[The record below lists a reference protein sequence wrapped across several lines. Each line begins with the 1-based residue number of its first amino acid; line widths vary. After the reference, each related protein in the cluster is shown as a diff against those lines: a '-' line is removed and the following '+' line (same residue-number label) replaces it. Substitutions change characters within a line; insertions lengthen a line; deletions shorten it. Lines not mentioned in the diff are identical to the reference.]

1 MNRRSLLAAVALLL
15 PASLARAA
23 TQGPFDQAAFAA
35 AQAAGKPILVAVHA
49 SWCPTCAKQRP
60 IIADLA
66 AAPANKDL
74 MIFVVD
80 FDAPDS
86 FRAFARFDRDR
97 VAAAGADAGVLLGA
111 SLPADWKLEFAAPL
125 AFIAMSVPFIRDR
138 ALLAAAG

>member
-1 MNRRSLLAAVALLL
+1 MHRRALLAAPLLL
-15 PASLARAA
+15 ALPAAARAA
-23 TQGPFDQAAFAA
+23 TQAPYEPAAFAA

-80 FDAPDS
+80 FDAQKDIVRNFGVRMQS
-86 FRAFARFDRDR
+86 TLIAFHGATERDR
-97 VAAAGADAGVLLGA
+97 STGVTDAAA
-111 SLPADWKLEFAAPL
+111 
-125 AFIAMSVPFIRDR
+125 IN
-138 ALLAAAG
+138 ALVAKTYA